1 MHPQVYLSVLTAV
14 AVAAVA
20 LYVGLQRERTVIHWL
35 VIALML
41 TMLLWA
47 VGLGLWHL
55 LPNQRHQEIALMLGF
70 VGAFSL
76 PPLWLLLADRFTGSH
91 SFERRPGLQAAVI
104 VLSGLSVLGVL
115 TNPIHHL
122 FVPGFGHDAME
133 QIDDLAFAGPLFWG
147 TLCWALLLVAGG
159 ISLYLSSAF
168 RLLVNKRLVQGF
180 ALGAA
185 ALGPLLLS
193 AAFTTTT
200 MDLDFSPMGLGTSVC
215 LLFVLNWR
223 YRILDTL
230 PVVRRHVIEH
240 LPDGVLVAD
249 LDGRILDLNP
259 ATEQI
264 FETSAATLLRRP
276 VWTAVAEIA
285 KNVEAA
291 EVESLASSLISG
303 GDPLLIEFSTR
314 DGRSIEVSADCV
326 RGDDG
331 EPLGLYAVLRDRTE
345 RRRYETF
352 LRHSQRLETAAGLAA
367 GVAHEV
373 NNPLAY
379 VRSNLNHIDRI
390 IDLLA
395 EQFTTLSAEKSEELE
410 ELRMV
415 IAESVDGVERISGI
429 VDRMRRFASLSQGE
443 LGEVDVNAVAGEALK
458 MAGLHHRAAVELRF
472 EPAAHLPTVQGSS
485 DHLIQALLNLTINA
499 IQAVSQQGG
508 GTVRVVTRS
517 LDDGVEIRVS
527 DDGPGIP
534 RAIRNRVFDPFFT
547 TKSPGEGSG
556 LGLAI
561 TYDIIREHRGVLD
574 LDSEEGEGAEF
585 TIRLPAR
592 REG

>member
-1 MHPQVYLSVLTAV
+1 MHPQVYLSALTAL
-14 AVAAVA
+14 AVAAMA
-20 LYVGLQRERTVIHWL
+20 LYVGLRRERTVVHWL

-41 TMLLWA
+41 SMMLWA
-47 VGLGLWHL
+47 VGLGLWRL
-55 LPNQRHQEIALMLGF
+55 LPVQQHQETALMLGF
-70 VGAFSL
+70 VGVFCI
-76 PPLWLLLADRFTGSH
+76 PPLWLLLADRFTRSH
-91 SFERRPGLQAAVI
+91 SFERRPGFQAAVI
-104 VLSGLSVLGVL
+104 IPSGLSALVVL
-115 TNPIHHL
+115 TNSSHHL
-122 FVPGFGHDAME
+122 FVPSFGQEAMGR
-133 QIDDLAFAGPLFWG
+133 IDGLVFAGPLFWV
-147 TLCWALLLVAGG
+147 TLCWAVLLVAGG

-168 RLLVNKRLVQGF
+168 RLLVNKRLGQGL
-180 ALGAA
+180 ALGTA
-185 ALGPLLLS
+185 ALGPFLLS
-193 AAFTTTT
+193 ASLTT
-200 MDLDFSPMGLGTSVC
+200 MTMNLDFTPMGLGTSVW
-215 LLFVLNWR
+215 LLFLLNWR

-230 PVVRRHVIEH
+230 PLARRHVIEH

-276 VWTAVAEIA
+276 VWAAVAEIA
-285 KNVEAA
+285 ANVEAA
-291 EVESLASSLISG
+291 EVESLTSSLVSG
-303 GDPLLIEFSTR
+303 GDPLLIEFCTR
-314 DGRSIEVSADCV
+314 DGRAIEVSADCV

-345 RRRYETF
+345 KRRYETF

-379 VRSNLNHIDRI
+379 VRSNLNHIDQA
-390 IDLLA
+390 IDVVA
-395 EQFTTLSAEKSEELE
+395 EQAAVLSGGKSEEIE

-443 LGEVDVNAVAGEALK
+443 LGEVEVNTVTSEALK
-458 MAGLHHRAAVELRF
+458 MAGLHRRPAVELCF
-472 EPAAHLPTVQGSS
+472 EPAADLPTVQGSS
-485 DHLIQALLNLTINA
+485 EHLIQAVLNLTINA
-499 IQAVSQQGG
+499 IQAVLQQGG

-517 LDDGVEIRVS
+517 RDDGVEIRVS

-534 RAIRNRVFDPFFT
+534 SAIRNHVFDPFFT
-547 TKSPGEGSG
+547 TKNPGEGSG
-556 LGLAI
+556 LGLSI
-561 TYDIIREHRGVLD
+561 TYDIIREHRGVLE
-574 LDSEEGEGAEF
+574 LHSEEGEGAEF
-585 TIRLPAR
+585 TVRLPVR

>member
-1 MHPQVYLSVLTAV
+1 MHPQVYLSALTAIAV
-14 AVAAVA
+14 AVMA
-20 LYVGLQRERTVIHWL
+20 LYVGLRRERTVVHWL

-41 TMLLWA
+41 SMMLWA
-47 VGLGLWHL
+47 VGLGLWRL
-55 LPNQRHQEIALMLGF
+55 LPFQRHQEIALMLGF

-76 PPLWLLLADRFTGSH
+76 PPLWLLLADRFTRSH
-91 SFERRPGLQAAVI
+91 SFEKRPGFQAAVI
-104 VLSGLSVLGVL
+104 LPSGLSVLVVL
-115 TNPIHHL
+115 TNSSHHL
-122 FVPGFGHDAME
+122 FVPGFGQEAMGR
-133 QIDDLAFAGPLFWG
+133 IDGLAFAGPLFWV
-147 TLCWALLLVAGG
+147 TLCWAVLLVAGG

-168 RLLVNKRLVQGF
+168 RLLANKRVGQGL
-180 ALGAA
+180 ALGTA
-185 ALGPLLLS
+185 ALGPLLLT
-193 AAFTTTT
+193 AALTTTV
-200 MDLDFSPMGLGTSVC
+200 MNLDFTPIGLGASVW

-223 YRILDTL
+223 FRILDTL
-230 PVVRRHVIEH
+230 PVARRHVIEH

-249 LDGRILDLNP
+249 LGGQILDLNP

-264 FETSAATLLRRP
+264 FETSAAALLRRP
-276 VWTAVAEIA
+276 VWAAVAAIA
-285 KNVEAA
+285 ENVEAA
-291 EVESLASSLISG
+291 EVESLVSSLVSG
-303 GDPLLIEFSTR
+303 GDPLLIEFRTR
-314 DGRSIEVSADCV
+314 DDRVIEVSADCV

-345 RRRYETF
+345 KRRYETF
-352 LRHSQRLETAAGLAA
+352 LRQTQRLETAAGMAA

-379 VRSNLNHIDRI
+379 VRSNLNHIDRV

-395 EQFTTLSAEKSEELE
+395 EQFTTLTAEKSEEID

-443 LGEVDVNAVAGEALK
+443 LGEVEVNTVTSEALK
-458 MAGLHHRAAVELRF
+458 MAGLHRRTAVDLRF
-472 EPAAHLPTVQGSS
+472 EPAADLPTVQGSS
-485 DHLIQALLNLTINA
+485 EHLIQALLNLTINA
-499 IQAVSQQGG
+499 VQAVAQKGG
-508 GTVRVVTRS
+508 GTVRVATRS
-517 LDDGVEIRVS
+517 HDDGVEICVA

-561 TYDIIREHRGVLD
+561 TYDIIREHRGVLE
-574 LDSEEGEGAEF
+574 LDSEEGKGAEF
-585 TIRLPAR
+585 TIRLPVK

>member
-20 LYVGLQRERTVIHWL
+20 LYVGLQRERTVVHWL

-41 TMLLWA
+41 SMMLWA

-55 LPNQRHQEIALMLGF
+55 LPHQRHQETALMLGF

-76 PPLWLLLADRFTGSH
+76 PPLWLLLADRFTRSH
-91 SFERRPGLQAAVI
+91 SFERRPGFQAVVI
-104 VLSGLSVLGVL
+104 VPSGLSVLVVL

-133 QIDDLAFAGPLFWG
+133 QIDGLAFAGPLFWV

-168 RLLVNKRLVQGF
+168 RLLVNKRLGQGF
-180 ALGAA
+180 ALGTA

-193 AAFTTTT
+193 SALTTAT

-230 PVVRRHVIEH
+230 PVARRHVIEH

-276 VWTAVAEIA
+276 VWAAVAEIA
-285 KNVEAA
+285 ENVEAA
-291 EVESLASSLISG
+291 EVESLASSLISN

-345 RRRYETF
+345 SAATRPSCATVSGSKPRRDWPP
-352 LRHSQRLETAAGLAA
+352 G
-367 GVAHEV
+367 
-373 NNPLAY
+373 
-379 VRSNLNHIDRI
+379 
-390 IDLLA
+390 
-395 EQFTTLSAEKSEELE
+395 
-410 ELRMV
+410 
-415 IAESVDGVERISGI
+415 
-429 VDRMRRFASLSQGE
+429 SL
-443 LGEVDVNAVAGEALK
+443 
-458 MAGLHHRAAVELRF
+458 
-472 EPAAHLPTVQGSS
+472 
-485 DHLIQALLNLTINA
+485 
-499 IQAVSQQGG
+499 
-508 GTVRVVTRS
+508 TR
-517 LDDGVEIRVS
+517 
-527 DDGPGIP
+527 
-534 RAIRNRVFDPFFT
+534 
-547 TKSPGEGSG
+547 
-556 LGLAI
+556 
-561 TYDIIREHRGVLD
+561 
-574 LDSEEGEGAEF
+574 
-585 TIRLPAR
+585 
-592 REG
+592 